1 MSLLDSAS
9 LIVTPNGYSENT
21 IYSVIPSSG
30 AGDFTFTRAT
40 TATRVNSSGLVEL
53 VPYNLL
59 TYSEQFDNP
68 AWPKV
73 SGGVGSVPVV
83 TANQGTAPNGTLTAD
98 RLVLNLNG
106 GTTATDRSW
115 IDRAVT
121 GLPSSGTMSFSI
133 WLKSSNLNTY
143 TVAIQQ
149 SSIVGGSPVLITVT
163 PTWQRF
169 DFTGVRNAD
178 NSALRLGL
186 IGNFAVSNSAD
197 LLIWGAQLNEGGLLD
212 YQFTETRLNIPRLDY
227 SLGGCPNILLEP
239 QRSNLILWSEQFDN
253 AWWGKTS
260 LSITANTTT
269 SPSGVVNADTLDEGS
284 TSSLHRL
291 LGSAVSIT
299 LGSNNS
305 FSLYVKKGTMR
316 YFRLAINDISDA
328 GRWIAAQFDLDNQTF
343 TTGAGS
349 TVGSVV
355 SSASIQ
361 SVGNGWFRVNV
372 VGSLAVTTSVF
383 PVVFSS
389 DGTAINPIDARGGN
403 SYLGTNKTLF
413 IWGAQLEAGA
423 YQTSYIPTSS
433 ASVTR
438 NADII
443 SRNNIFTNGLITAS
457 GGTWFVDLR
466 NVRALSRDGI
476 SNGILLGSVATN
488 GLSIRNGSGTSF
500 PAIFKYISGGATQ
513 ILGTIS
519 AGTSKLA
526 FKWNGSTADVFLNGI
541 KVVSATAFTPTNMD
555 SISAAIGDVPANIN
569 SMMLFPTPLSD
580 SDLQLLTGD
589 SFDSY
594 AAMAAYFNYT
604 LQ

>member
-1 MSLLDSAS
+1 MFNDIAWNKTA
-9 LIVTPNGYSENT
+9 VTITSN
-21 IYSVIPSSG
+21 IAI
-30 AGDFTFTRAT
+30 
-40 TATRVNSSGLVEL
+40 
-53 VPYNLL
+53 
-59 TYSEQFDNP
+59 
-68 AWPKV
+68 
-73 SGGVGSVPVV
+73 
-83 TANQGTAPNGTLTAD
+83 APNGTLTAD
-98 RLVLNLNG
+98 KIIATAVNTNHILSTSPSTF
-106 GTTATDRSW
+106 TTSTSY
-115 IDRAVT
+115 T
-121 GLPSSGTMSFSI
+121 FSYYA
-133 WLKSSNLNTY
+133 KSSEYTKTGIRIGGAGYSTVNLAAINLVNGTIISQQGFTSLSVTNENNGWYRIAGSFVAAVGLTPNIHPLSDSY
-143 TVAIQQ
+143 T
-149 SSIVGGSPVLITVT
+149 IV
-163 PTWQRF
+163 
-169 DFTGVRNAD
+169 AD
-178 NSALRLGL
+178 NFSYLGDGTSGIL
-186 IGNFAVSNSAD
+186 A
-197 LLIWGAQLNEGGLLD
+197 WGAQLVEGSSALE
-212 YQFTETRLNIPRLDY
+212 YFTTTDRQDVPRIDY

-239 QRSNLILWSEQFDN
+239 QRSNLTLWSEQFDN
-253 AWWGKTS
+253 AWWGKTN

-284 TSSLHRL
+284 ASSAHRL

-305 FSLYVKKGTMR
+305 FSLYVKKDTMR
-316 YFRLAINDISDA
+316 YFRIAINDINDT

-389 DGTAINPIDARGGN
+389 DGTAINPIDTRGGN

-423 YQTSYIPTSS
+423 YATSYIPTTS